1 MALIL
6 LLVYFYMRLKIFSY
20 LNHHF
25 SLTTSI
31 RKKYVI
37 GTYYSKSLLLYI
49 LLLIWLMK
57 KDHKI
62 NFSHISLH
70 KNLVSLFHMYKYMLL
85 WYKVC
90 HFWTLQTLIYGWLV
104 FNPLQ
109 ELFHRKE
116 REGFEELNFSI
127 EGIVLH
133 KMLIAL
139 IFLEIELWIME

>member
-1 MALIL
+1 MKIENIQLLKSPLFSYYIHSKNMLLALIIYK
-6 LLVYFYMRLKIFSY
+6 VNFHIF
-20 LNHHF
+20 
-25 SLTTSI
+25 
-31 RKKYVI
+31 R
-37 GTYYSKSLLLYI
+37 
-49 LLLIWLMK
+49 
-57 KDHKI
+57 
-62 NFSHISLH
+62 
-70 KNLVSLFHMYKYMLL
+70 SLFDSWKKTIKSTFHIFHCIKIKFLCFICISKYMLL